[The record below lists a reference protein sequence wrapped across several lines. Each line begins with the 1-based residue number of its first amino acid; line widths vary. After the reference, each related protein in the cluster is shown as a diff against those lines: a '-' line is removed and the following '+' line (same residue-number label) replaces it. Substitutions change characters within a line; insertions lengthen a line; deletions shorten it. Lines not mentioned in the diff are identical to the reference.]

1 MLALLVPEKSP
12 LVVLTLALFMAGT
25 ALPAAAATIVVDG
38 AGGGDVLTIQAGID
52 AAGSGDQVLVRSGVY
67 GGPGNI
73 GLDFGGK
80 AISLESESGA
90 DVTMIDCGGDD
101 RAVFFHSGEG
111 SDSIFRGFT
120 VTSGSAAFGGAIFCL
135 NASPTVEDCLLTDCQ
150 AFNAGGAVA
159 CSGSPALFRRVTIS
173 NCGTSP
179 LGDGGGMALGHSDV
193 RLIEVAIEGCTAFH
207 GGGGIY
213 GTGSSPTLENCVISG
228 NTAHN
233 NGGGIHLT
241 DGSSPLIRS
250 CTVSGNSSDDDG
262 AGIYCHNDSSPRI
275 LGCAI
280 NDNTAGRYGGGI
292 YCDQGSDPLIRGNV
306 IAGNDAWAGGGV
318 FCYTRSAPRV
328 VSNLIRGNETLQ
340 GGGGIACFRTRQAL
354 ISGNRIE
361 GNSSSDAGGI
371 GIDLCS
377 PTVTD
382 NVIRDNV
389 VEWSAAGLL
398 ITRESSAVV
407 INNLIVENQA
417 GYSGG
422 GLYVTRDS
430 TPALINLT
438 VVDNAAEEDGG
449 GCYFSQGAGQAVPL
463 ENCIIY
469 GNRALAGGDQVFISG
484 SAWALFSHTDL
495 QGGQAGIGGS
505 GDVTWGA
512 GNIDENPLWAG
523 ITGDYYL
530 SQLATGHSADSPC
543 LGAGSVMASEICYI
557 GYGGPVC
564 LDART
569 TRMDG
574 VVEDGLVDMG
584 FHYASRIKTLD
595 CSLNCTPGRETPPF
609 TWRIS
614 VGLQNLRP
622 GPRRAAGRADLHFA
636 DGGTWTGWRSGFYNL
651 MGQDREYISWSVDVP
666 ALPSLLGQLRIDLT
680 VADVTPAPWNQP
692 PYAPSGDEINKTCTV
707 DVTSDR
713 HSIPPIP
720 TVK

>member
-1 MLALLVPEKSP
+1 MLGSLIPEKFLP
-12 LVVLTLALFMAGT
+12 VITILALFMAFT
-25 ALPAAAATIVVDG
+25 AFPATAATIVVDG

-52 AAGSGDQVLVRSGVY
+52 AAGSGDQVLVRLGVY
-67 GGPGNI
+67 NGPGNI

-90 DVTMIDCGGDD
+90 AVTMIDCGGDD

-120 VTSGSAAFGGAIFCL
+120 VTGGAALHGGAIFCL
-135 NASPTVEDCLLTDCQ
+135 NASPTVEDCLLADCQ

-159 CSGSPALFRRVTIS
+159 CSGSAALFRRVNIS
-173 NCGTSP
+173 TCGTSP
-179 LGDGGGMALGHSDV
+179 LGEGGGVALGDSDV
-193 RLIEVAIEGCTAFH
+193 RMIEVVIEGCTAFH

-213 GTGSSPTLENCVISG
+213 GTGSSPTLEDCVITG

-241 DGSSPLIRS
+241 DSSSPLIRS

-280 NDNTAGRYGGGI
+280 NDNAAGRYGGGI

-306 IAGNDAWAGGGV
+306 IAGNDAFAGGGV
-318 FCYTRSAPRV
+318 FCYTLSKARV
-328 VSNLIRGNETLQ
+328 ISNLIRGNETEQ
-340 GGGGIACFRTRQAL
+340 GGGGIACFRTGPTL

-361 GNSSSDAGGI
+361 ENISSDAGGI

-382 NVIRDNV
+382 NVIRGNV

-398 ITRESSAVV
+398 ITRESSTVA

-422 GLYVTRDS
+422 GLYVTRES
-430 TPALINLT
+430 TPTLVNLT
-438 VVDNAAEEDGG
+438 VVDNVAEEEGG
-449 GCYFSQGAGQAVPL
+449 GCYFSRNAGQPVPL
-463 ENCIIY
+463 ENCIVY
-469 GNRALAGGDQVFISG
+469 GNRALEGGDQVYISG
-484 SAWALFSHTDL
+484 NGWVRFSHTDL
-495 QGGQAGIGGS
+495 QGGQAEIGGG

-530 SQLATGHSADSPC
+530 SHLVTGHSTDSPC
-543 LGAGSVMASEICYI
+543 VGAGSGMANEVCYI
-557 GYGGPVC
+557 GFGGPVC

-574 VVEDGLVDMG
+574 VVNSGMVDIG
-584 FHYASRIKTLD
+584 FHYSSRIKTLD
-595 CSLNCTPGRETPPF
+595 CSLNGTPGAETPPF

-622 GPRRAAGRADLHFA
+622 RPRRVAGRADLHFA
-636 DGGTWTGWRSGFYNL
+636 DGDTWTGWRSGFYNL
-651 MGQDREYISWSVDVP
+651 AGNGREYISWSVDVP
-666 ALPSLLGQLRIDLT
+666 ALQPLLGQLGLDLT
-680 VADVTPAPWNQP
+680 VTDVTPAPWNQP
-692 PYAPSGDEINKTCTV
+692 PYAPAGDELNKSCGV
-707 DVTSDR
+707 DVL
-713 HSIPPIP
+713 PPSSAP
-720 TVK
+720 E